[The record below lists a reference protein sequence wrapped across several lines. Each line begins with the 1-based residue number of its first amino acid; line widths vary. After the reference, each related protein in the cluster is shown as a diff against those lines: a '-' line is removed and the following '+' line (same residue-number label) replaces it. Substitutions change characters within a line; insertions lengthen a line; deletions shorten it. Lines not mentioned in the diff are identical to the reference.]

1 MTAPRQRAV
10 VVGILNCTPD
20 SFFDGGRHVA
30 LEQQLER
37 ARTMVAE
44 GADWIDVGGESTRP
58 GAAPVDAEEECRRV
72 LPVIRALA
80 AEGGA
85 RICIDTRK
93 PAVAAR
99 ALAAG
104 ATVLNDISGLRDPE
118 LRALSADAELTVVM
132 HMRGVPQ
139 TMSRLTD
146 YDDVVHE
153 VRDALVEAAG
163 RARSDAVW
171 IDPGIGFA
179 KTAAQSL
186 KLLAATEV
194 LVATGLPVYIGASR
208 KSFIG
213 HTLGVPAAADRLGG
227 SLAAAAA
234 ARSQGARAFRVHD
247 VAETRQLLDLLD
259 ELESRRYGHP
269 PASQG

>member
-1 MTAPRQRAV
+1 MHPAV

-20 SFFDGGRHVA
+20 SFFDGGRHLA
-30 LEQQLER
+30 LDQQLSR
-37 ARTMVAE
+37 ARTMIAE

-58 GAAPVDAEEECRRV
+58 GAAPVDADEECRRV

-80 AEGGA
+80 AEGAA
-85 RICIDTRK
+85 RICIDTRT

-104 ATVLNDISGLRDPE
+104 ATVLNDITGLRDPE
-118 LRALSADAELTVVM
+118 MRAVSGDAEITVVM

-139 TMSRLTD
+139 TMSTLTD
-146 YDDVVHE
+146 YADVVHE
-153 VRDALVEAAG
+153 VRDALVEAAAQ
-163 RARSDAVW
+163 ARSRAVW

-179 KTAAQSL
+179 KTAEQSL
-186 KLLAATEV
+186 GLLAATDV

-213 HTLGVPAAADRLGG
+213 HTLGVPKAADRLGG

-259 ELESRRYGHP
+259 ELERRRNGPHR
-269 PASQG
+269 PAQG